1 MTCKINADTSDGLKL
16 VSDTSGAIDL
26 QSNGSTKASLD
37 ASGNLNS
44 VGKLSSTGQS
54 QVQSVSDASAVTINS
69 ATATSLAE
77 VTITTTGKPVMITA
91 CGNSNPGQTGG
102 FFLYRLYRDSIEIGK
117 RHKAENGGTTSQN
130 FVFAITTIDDVTA
143 GTYTYSIKAYQGS
156 GTHTFGEDGDVEAA
170 VITAH
175 EIL

>member
-1 MTCKINADTSDGLKL
+1 MSSIKLKGSSSGEAILSTDATAAKVTVDKNVDITGNVVTS
-16 VSDTSGAIDL
+16 T
-26 QSNGSTKASLD
+26 QT
-37 ASGNLNS
+37 
-44 VGKLSSTGQS
+44 

-69 ATATSLAE
+69 STATSLAE
-77 VTITTTGKPVMITA
+77 VTITTTGKPVMLTA

-102 FFLYRLYRDSIEIGK
+102 FFLYRLYRGSTEIGK

-130 FVFAITTIDDVTA
+130 FVFAITTIDDVAA

>member
-1 MTCKINADTSDGLKL
+1 MSTIKLKG
-16 VSDTSGAIDL
+16 SSSGEAIL
-26 QSNGSTKASLD
+26 STD
-37 ASGNLNS
+37 ASASKITVDKNVDITGN
-44 VGKLSSTGQS
+44 VVTSTQT

-69 ATATSLAE
+69 STATSLAE
-77 VTITTTGKPVMITA
+77 VTITTTGKPVMLTA

-102 FFLYRLYRDSIEIGK
+102 FFLYRLYRGSTEIGK
-117 RHKAENGGTTSQN
+117 RHKAENGGTSSQN
-130 FVFAITTIDDVTA
+130 FVFAITHIDDVTA

-156 GTHTFGEDGDVEAA
+156 GTHTFGEDGDVEGA

>member
-1 MTCKINADTSDGLKL
+1 ML
-16 VSDTSGAIDL
+16 
-26 QSNGSTKASLD
+26 
-37 ASGNLNS
+37 
-44 VGKLSSTGQS
+44 
-54 QVQSVSDASAVTINS
+54 
-69 ATATSLAE
+69 
-77 VTITTTGKPVMITA
+77 TA

-117 RHKAENGGTTSQN
+117 RHKAENGGGSSQN
-130 FVFAITTIDDVTA
+130 FVFAITTIDDAPA

>member
-1 MTCKINADTSDGLKL
+1 MSSIKLKG
-16 VSDTSGAIDL
+16 SSSGEAIL
-26 QSNGSTKASLD
+26 STD
-37 ASGNLNS
+37 ASASKIS
-44 VGKLSSTGQS
+44 VDKNVDITGKVIASAQS
-54 QVQSVSDASAVTINS
+54 QVEAVSDASAVTINS
-69 ATATSLAE
+69 STATSLAE
-77 VTITTTGKPVMITA
+77 VTITTTGKPVMLTA

-117 RHKAENGGTTSQN
+117 RHKAENGGTSSQN
-130 FVFAITTIDDVTA
+130 FVFAITTIDDVSA

-156 GTHTFGEDGDVEAA
+156 GTHTFGEDGDVEGA

>member
-1 MTCKINADTSDGLKL
+1 MSSIKLKGSSSGEAILSTDATAAKVTVDKNVDITGNVVTS
-16 VSDTSGAIDL
+16 T
-26 QSNGSTKASLD
+26 QT
-37 ASGNLNS
+37 
-44 VGKLSSTGQS
+44 

-69 ATATSLAE
+69 STATSLAE
-77 VTITTTGKPVMITA
+77 VTITTTGKPVMLTA

-117 RHKAENGGTTSQN
+117 RHKAENGGTSSQN
-130 FVFAITTIDDVTA
+130 FVFAITHIDVVAA
-143 GTYTYSIKAYQGS
+143 GTYTYAIKAYQGS
-156 GTHTFGEDGDVEAA
+156 GTHVFGEDGDVEAA

>member
-1 MTCKINADTSDGLKL
+1 MSTLKIKGSSANEVTLSADANATKISVDKDVDITGKVVTS
-16 VSDTSGAIDL
+16 SQT
-26 QSNGSTKASLD
+26 
-37 ASGNLNS
+37 
-44 VGKLSSTGQS
+44 
-54 QVQSVSDASAVTINS
+54 QVQGFSDASAVTINS
-69 ATATSLAE
+69 TTATSLAE
-77 VTITTTGKPVMITA
+77 VTITTTGKPVMLTA

-117 RHKAENGGTTSQN
+117 RHKAENGGTSSQN
-130 FVFAITTIDDVTA
+130 FVFAITTIDDVSA

-175 EIL
+175 VIL

>member
-1 MTCKINADTSDGLKL
+1 MSTLKIKGSSANEVTLSADANATKISVDKDVDITGKVVTS
-16 VSDTSGAIDL
+16 SQT
-26 QSNGSTKASLD
+26 
-37 ASGNLNS
+37 
-44 VGKLSSTGQS
+44 
-54 QVQSVSDASAVTINS
+54 QVQGFSDASAVTINS
-69 ATATSLAE
+69 TTATSLAE
-77 VTITTTGKPVMITA
+77 VTITTTGKPVMLTA

-117 RHKAENGGTTSQN
+117 RHKAENGGTSSQN
-130 FVFAITTIDDVTA
+130 FVFAITTIDDVAA

>member
-1 MTCKINADTSDGLKL
+1 MSTIKLKG
-16 VSDTSGAIDL
+16 SSSGEAIL
-26 QSNGSTKASLD
+26 STD
-37 ASGNLNS
+37 ASASKITVDKNVDITGN
-44 VGKLSSTGQS
+44 VVTSTQT

-69 ATATSLAE
+69 STATSLAE
-77 VTITTTGKPVMITA
+77 VTITTTGKPVMLTA

-102 FFLYRLYRDSIEIGK
+102 FFLYRLYRGSTEIGK
-117 RHKAENGGTTSQN
+117 RHKAENGGTSSQN
-130 FVFAITTIDDVTA
+130 FVFAITTIDDVAA